1 MTHSMSISNEYEVFA
16 RGMAGT
22 LVKVATQDMG
32 EDCGIIR
39 REEGVVAGEREGCI
53 AARSVREEEEARVKG
68 NWERESATKLCSP
81 LT

>member
-1 MTHSMSISNEYEVFA
+1 MTHSVSISNKYEVLA

-22 LVKVATQDMG
+22 LVKAATQDMG

-39 REEGVVAGEREGCI
+39 REEGVVTEEREGCI
-53 AARSVREEEEARVKG
+53 AARSAREEEEAHVKG
-68 NWERESATKLCSP
+68 KWERESATELRSP